1 MIKKRILISILTLL
15 FLVSTTG
22 LPIWSHYCEMM
33 NKRSN
38 SECEMCE
45 AKMEKINPSC
55 CNNESIDLSVTISSV
70 NPTCCQDE
78 FIYHKVEDE
87 FVTNKSDISFF
98 SSSEIL
104 FQPVDLISHTF
115 DFSLEES
122 FYCDSSPPFLI
133 NSDLHITNSVLLI

>member
-1 MIKKRILISILTLL
+1 MIKKRISISILTLL

-45 AKMEKINPSC
+45 AKMEKINTSC